1 MFYGTHYVT
10 PISLTVLDLNNKSQ
24 FQQFMNSQY
33 YMFSICFSLRSTGA
47 GELALCYVTSYSSH
61 TIWTT
66 DTQAIQ
72 EIPLKLNKTPIN
84 MEHNMES

>member
-1 MFYGTHYVT
+1 MFYGTGNIT
-10 PISLTVLDLNNKSQ
+10 PISLTVLHLNNKTQ
-24 FQQFMNSQY
+24 FQQFMNRQY
-33 YMFSICFSLRSTGA
+33 YMLNFCFSLRSTRG
-47 GELALCYVTSYSSH
+47 GELALCYVTSNISH

-72 EIPLKLNKTPIN
+72 EIPHKLHKTPIN